1 MSDLFSD
8 ESNNSLIKLTINEY
22 ELIIDFITSFS
33 DFFTTEILNTK
44 SLNFLEKEKKINFYI
59 LRPLI
64 SLISYPI
71 IDRSVRLLKLI
82 DNHKKN

>member
-1 MSDLFSD
+1 MKISKKKKDILSDLFKD

-44 SLNFLEKEKKINFYI
+44 SLNFLEKEKK
-59 LRPLI
+59 
-64 SLISYPI
+64 
-71 IDRSVRLLKLI
+71 
-82 DNHKKN
+82 